1 MTSWRSSRIARQILR
16 IPPIGRIPLGLFIRQ
31 RQRATRLYSL
41 LKEYGERVQS
51 WWSVGRQLPAGLW
64 APKLLNLYFNP
75 WVVLGRVACRPQA
88 TDDPDLLSVTKH
100 SAAPTTAGHPGSE
113 VRICVYVNSQGNFFH
128 SEIAELLSQ
137 GLQASGCFHVERR
150 NECDE
155 PDDTSLS
162 LVVSPHEFYSLGRGK
177 HFLQDRYRSFR
188 KRSNLFLAEQPGS
201 KHFSACLPFVAEAR
215 RTFDI
220 NYQSASLLR
229 ELGVDAHFL
238 PVGHLAAE
246 TVLNG
251 DQEITTED
259 LRKRGLAV
267 DWGHAQSGPS
277 RPIDIAFTGV
287 LTRRRA
293 EFFSRNAD
301 VFSRHRCVLAL
312 PTAAEPLV
320 GDISS
325 TLTTHEATAL
335 SQRSKILLNIHRN
348 EAAYFEW
355 HRIMIRGLWQK
366 ALVVS
371 EPSPLPPGLKP
382 GEHLMEAPLE
392 EIPELLNWLLETPE
406 GRSKA
411 ESVRLAGHRFL
422 VDHYDLGQQIK
433 NLEPILN
440 DTGN

>member
-1 MTSWRSSRIARQILR
+1 MANWRSSRIARQVLR

-31 RQRATRLYSL
+31 RQQAARLYYL
-41 LKEYGERVQS
+41 LKEYVERFQS
-51 WWSVGRQLPAGLW
+51 WWAVGRKLPAGLW
-64 APKLLNLYFNP
+64 APEILKLYFNP
-75 WVVLGRVACRPQA
+75 WVVLGRVACGPQA
-88 TDDPDLLSVTKH
+88 VNEPGLLSVTEKR
-100 SAAPTTAGHPGSE
+100 AVPTSGEHPGSE
-113 VRICVYVNSQGNFFH
+113 TRICVYVSSQGNFFH

-150 NECDE
+150 DECDE
-155 PDDTSLS
+155 PDDTSLN
-162 LVVSPHEFYSLGRGK
+162 LVVSPHEFYGLGRGER
-177 HFLQDRYRSFR
+177 FLQDRYRTFR

-201 KHFSACLPFVAEAR
+201 KHFCACLPFVAEAK

-229 ELGVDAHFL
+229 ELGIDAHFL

-251 DQEITTED
+251 DQEIATED

-267 DWGHAQSGPS
+267 DWGQAQSGPAP
-277 RPIDIAFTGV
+277 PIDIAFTGV
-287 LTRRRA
+287 LTKRRA
-293 EFFSRNAD
+293 EFFSQNAD

-312 PTAAEPLV
+312 PTASEPLD

-325 TLTTHEATAL
+325 TLTTHEASAL

-382 GEHLMEAPLE
+382 GEHLMEASLE
-392 EIPELLNWLLETPE
+392 EIPKLLDWLLETPE

-411 ESVRLAGHRFL
+411 ESVRLAGHQFL
-422 VDHYDLGQQIK
+422 VENYDLGRQIK
-433 NLEPILN
+433 DLEPILN
-440 DTGN
+440 DTEN